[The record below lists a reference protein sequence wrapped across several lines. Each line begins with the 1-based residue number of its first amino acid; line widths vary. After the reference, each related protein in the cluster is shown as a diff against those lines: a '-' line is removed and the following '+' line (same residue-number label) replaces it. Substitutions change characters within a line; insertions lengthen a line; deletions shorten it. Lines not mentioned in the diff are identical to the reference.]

1 MMRLRETLRTIF
13 SDGIEKVQAINARY
27 AQPRLAMAPAVR
39 WSLLAL
45 RIYLLTLVGLLA
57 YKFYTLV
64 AH

>member
-1 MMRLRETLRTIF
+1 MMRIREAFYAIL
-13 SDGIEKVQAINARY
+13 SDGFAKVRSINARY

-45 RIYLLTLVGLLA
+45 RLYLLTLVGLLA